1 MSTSPQQNPKDTTQI
16 IDQHDLEDF
25 ETTNESL
32 GKVQTLDKKS
42 SMGMHQVNQS
52 EEISRLREKIKWLED
67 ALKKKDKLNEETY
80 NENQLLKKELA
91 DKSIKSSESE
101 KSEKEQLK
109 AEIFALKDANAKE
122 IKEKEG
128 LRSEIQVL
136 KDSSF
141 QKLEEFNQIK
151 KQLTAENLSLTDS
164 LTKNRNESDLLNKKL
179 IMLEETIKL
188 KEASL
193 LFERQKLEDLTRV
206 LEKGDRRT
214 LEEAKALEG
223 DSKAVIEKKQEE
235 NAGFFFLNPIMR
247 IVLYLLL
254 AVYVSFYI
262 GCDRLQSLFRKNK
275 ANWILSKGIMI

>member
-1 MSTSPQQNPKDTTQI
+1 MSASPQQNPKDTTQI
-16 IDQHDLEDF
+16 IDQNDLDDF

-32 GKVQTLDKKS
+32 GKGEHFEKKS
-42 SMGMHQVNQS
+42 STNMHQVSQS

-80 NENQLLKKELA
+80 NENQALKKELV
-91 DKSIKSSESE
+91 DKSRKSAESE

-122 IKEKEG
+122 IKEKES

-136 KDSSF
+136 KDSATK
-141 QKLEEFNQIK
+141 KLEEFSLM
-151 KQLTAENLSLTDS
+151 KQQMTAENLSLADS
-164 LTKNRNESDLLNKKL
+164 LTKNHNENDLLNKKL
-179 IMLEETIKL
+179 LMLEETIKL

-193 LFERQKLEDLTRV
+193 VFERQKLEDLTRV

-214 LEEAKALEG
+214 LEEAKTLEG
-223 DSKAVIEKKQEE
+223 DSKVVEEKKPVQTEE

-275 ANWILSKGIMI
+275 AN

>member
-109 AEIFALKDANAKE
+109 AEILALKDANAKE

-164 LTKNRNESDLLNKKL
+164 LNKNHNESDLLNKKL

-235 NAGFFFLNPIMR
+235 NVGFFFLNPIMR

-275 ANWILSKGIMI
+275 AN

>member
-275 ANWILSKGIMI
+275 AN

>member
-275 ANWILSKGIMI
+275 ANWI

>member
-1 MSTSPQQNPKDTTQI
+1 MSTSPQPNPKDTTQI
-16 IDQHDLEDF
+16 IDQNDLEDF

-32 GKVQTLDKKS
+32 GKGQNLEKRS
-42 SMGMHQVNQS
+42 SSNIHQVSQS

-80 NENQLLKKELA
+80 NENQILKKDLA
-91 DKSIKSSESE
+91 DKSRKSAESE

-136 KDSSF
+136 KDTSS
-141 QKLEEFNQIK
+141 QKLEEFTLIK
-151 KQLTAENLSLTDS
+151 QQLTAENLSLTDS
-164 LTKNRNESDLLNKKL
+164 LKKNHNENDLLNKKL
-179 IMLEETIKL
+179 LMLEETIKL

-193 LFERQKLEDLTRV
+193 AFERQKLEDLTRV

-214 LEEAKALEG
+214 LEEVKALEG
-223 DSKAVIEKKQEE
+223 DSKTVEEKKPVQIEE
-235 NAGFFFLNPIMR
+235 NGGFFFLNPIMR

-275 ANWILSKGIMI
+275 AF

>member
-109 AEIFALKDANAKE
+109 AEILALKDANAKE

-275 ANWILSKGIMI
+275 ANWI